1 MMKQLLTWFL
11 HDIWERTVG
20 RVFFAITSRWV
31 LAVAFVASL
40 LSLWIAYEV
49 PRSGKR
55 LYGFFESLSHDQGF
69 ATFLGTVLNGFG
81 KASTAVAR
89 FFASVFD
96 LLARPYLDRVL
107 QVAVAFLLVLFA
119 LLIVNMLQ
127 PLARQIMP
135 KTAPH
140 YFEDPIGPRH
150 GPLAVM
156 LVIFGWSTTFAL
168 FLHAPPHWFAMVL
181 GVPVQRAD
189 TVFFVWSGLVAVATL
204 VLLRTFARYTPS
216 GVVPSAVP
224 NWTAP
229 PSLKEAYDRLVAR
242 NSPELLAHVQLGEYQ
257 AGSQKEAEANE
268 VRCSQVAARVG
279 AFYNLD
285 SAATE
290 NFDKGLDAVGRSN
303 ATQHI
308 GVVIDEPIGPLHVRF
323 FAEAILAAQDRGGTT
338 LILCPES
345 EIEDVKTRFIKAVSE
360 ADKGRLQQIWPPSDV
375 DRIDESDYYTFIIA
389 SETIVQNRILGDDRA
404 HFAPVLRQV
413 RLLIVLDAAAF
424 DPALLRI
431 QLALL
436 RARLDDQRVRYI
448 VQSTR
453 RRDADGWR
461 YLLGIS
467 RKGDP
472 RTANRQSDAPGL
484 LPLRLRRQKDGLGS
498 SAFYCVVFREER
510 TAALRWYEELEPS
523 GMILPPAAGLF
534 PVVLLDV
541 VKPRIRVQ
549 HWDPQ
554 FSRDATLWEQFKDLL
569 DSRQRPPEGSPD
581 LTWRFY
587 AAGVSR
593 SKQPIIDEPRD
604 ADITAASARNAP
616 AHRYPTIWLAE
627 DCHNLLDL
635 IEDLSGVRVEGEAM
649 AIIVTTSYP
658 LRDILADK
666 ARVRRVLRGEPD
678 SLAPLAPQPRIG
690 MRELAMLILMRA
702 IDGLPRAEA
711 VRYFRDVAD
720 KKVLAQYRFSPTRL
734 GLKNLLEQQFSGGID
749 GAVHPSGLQFDFD
762 TRPYGHM
769 ATEGDDFNDDFAF
782 YLPRHGRV
790 PDGVNPLVPV
800 LLRNDVDGQ
809 SVGRVHQD
817 DHGLA
822 YAEKSVILLGGR
834 FYQVRS
840 VEREG
845 QRRVFA
851 DPVDP
856 YHRFDIKTGFNFIF
870 WRGYRLGS
878 TSQAPSI
885 VVDDRRTEAWGLK
898 CRISRALVPFIR
910 HSYGFYVNDTGLQTG
925 QTYPP
930 LTPEYLSP
938 DKHARRSTSFGHCFV
953 LRLHQI
959 DTGLLDPGTADRVAF
974 TLAVTLQDLIEALFP
989 GIGHRVAVVSPQAEP
1004 AYRELFGSENASLGQ
1019 VLAHRWPHL
1028 IDGFD
1033 EDQPI
1038 VGNSAQVIGWLNS
1051 FAPTAARSSATVG
1064 ALDIIIL
1071 EDWGWD
1077 LGVIGAVDDKLSR
1090 VVEAWHEYLAWNAA
1104 HENDP
1109 NLYYRMGTSELH
1121 EVFAFRAAGEIVSR
1135 LRRSPAL
1142 QQPEP
1147 AKPVPP

>member
-1 MMKQLLTWFL
+1 MKRLIEWFL
-11 HDIWERTVG
+11 HAIWIRTAG
-20 RVFFAITSRWV
+20 RVFIASITSRWILV
-31 LAVAFVASL
+31 VAFVAGL

-49 PRSGKR
+49 PLSGKR
-55 LYGFFESLSHDQGF
+55 LFGFFESLSHDPMF
-69 ATFLGTVLNGFG
+69 ATFLGMVLKGFG
-81 KASTAVAR
+81 KASTSLATVI
-89 FFASVFD
+89 ASSFD

-107 QVAVAFLLVLFA
+107 QIAVAVWLVIFA
-119 LLIVNMLQ
+119 LLIVNMLH
-127 PLARQIMP
+127 PLARRIMH
-135 KTAPH
+135 KSIEYGENPH
-140 YFEDPIGPRH
+140 GPRH
-150 GPLAVM
+150 GPRAVM
-156 LVIFGWSTTFAL
+156 RVIFWWSISFA
-168 FLHAPPHWFAMVL
+168 FLLQTPPQWFAMVTGL
-181 GVPVQRAD
+181 SVQRLD
-189 TVFFVWSGLVAVATL
+189 TVFFVWSGLVAVAAL
-204 VLLRTFARYTPS
+204 LLLRTYARYDAGGAATS
-216 GVVPSAVP
+216 RVL

-242 NSPELLAHVQLGEYQ
+242 NSPELLVNVQLGEYQ
-257 AGSQKEAEANE
+257 AELQNEAEADLPQ
-268 VRCSQVAARVG
+268 CSLVAARVR

-285 SAATE
+285 PAATE
-290 NFDKGLDAVGRSN
+290 NFDKGLDAVGRRD
-303 ATQHI
+303 TQNK

-323 FAEAILAAQDRGGTT
+323 FAEAILSAQDRGGTT

-345 EIEDVKTRFIKAVSE
+345 EVEDIKTRFVRAISE
-360 ADKGRLQQIWPPSDV
+360 ADRGRLQQIWPPSDV
-375 DRIDESDYYTFIIA
+375 DRIDEFDHYTFIIA
-389 SETIVQNRILGDDRA
+389 SETIVQNRILGDDRD
-404 HFAPVLRQV
+404 HFASVLRQV
-413 RLLIVLDAAAF
+413 RLLIILDAATF

-436 RARLDDQRVRYI
+436 RAKLDRQRVHYI

-453 RRDADGWR
+453 RRDADGWQ

-467 RKGDP
+467 RQGDS
-472 RTANRQSDAPGL
+472 RTANWQTDAPSL
-484 LPLRLRRQKDGLGS
+484 RPLRLRRQIDGLGC

-510 TAALRWYEELEPS
+510 SAARQWYEELEPN
-523 GMILPPAAGLF
+523 GILLPPAAGLF

-554 FSRDATLWEQFKDLL
+554 FSRDATLWEKFDGLL
-569 DSRQRPPEGSPD
+569 GSRQRLPGSSSDPSW
-581 LTWRFY
+581 LY

-604 ADITAASARNAP
+604 ADITAASARNAL

-734 GLKNLLEQQFSGGID
+734 GLKNLLEQQFSGGVD
-749 GAVHPSGLQFDFD
+749 GAVHPSGLQFDFE
-762 TRPYGHM
+762 TRPLDYM
-769 ATEGDDFNDDFAF
+769 ATDGDDFNDDFAF

-800 LLRNDVDGQ
+800 LLLNDVTGE

-822 YAEKSVILLGGR
+822 YAENSVILLGGR

-840 VEREG
+840 VERDG

-851 DPVDP
+851 DRVDP
-856 YHRFDIKTGFNFIF
+856 YQRFDIKTGFNFIF
-870 WRGYRLGS
+870 WRGYHLGF
-878 TSQAPSI
+878 TGQAPSI

-925 QTYPP
+925 QAYPP

-938 DKHARRSTSFGHCFV
+938 DEHARRSTSFGHCFV
-953 LRLHQI
+953 LRLHQV
-959 DTGLLDPGTADRVAF
+959 DTTLLDPATADRVAF

-1004 AYRELFGSENASLGQ
+1004 VYRELFESENASLGQ

-1033 EDQPI
+1033 GDQPI
-1038 VGNSAQVIGWLNS
+1038 VGNSAQVIEWLNS

-1090 VVEAWHEYLAWNAA
+1090 VLEAWYEYLAWNAA

-1121 EVFAFRAAGEIVSR
+1121 EVFAFRAASEIVSR

-1147 AKPVPP
+1147 SKPAPP

>member
-1 MMKQLLTWFL
+1 MKRVLAWFL
-11 HDIWERTVG
+11 HDIWEKTAG
-20 RVFFAITSRWV
+20 RVFVASITSRWV
-31 LAVAFVASL
+31 LAVAFVAGL

-55 LYGFFESLSHDQGF
+55 LYGFFESLSQDPMF
-69 ATFLGTVLNGFG
+69 ATFLGTVLKGFG
-81 KASTAVAR
+81 KVSTYFAKVVASM
-89 FFASVFD
+89 FD

-107 QVAVAFLLVLFA
+107 QIVVAVLLVLFA
-119 LLIVNMLQ
+119 LLIVNMLH
-127 PLARQIMP
+127 PLARQIMH
-135 KTAPH
+135 KSIEYGEKPH
-140 YFEDPIGPRH
+140 GPRH
-150 GPLAVM
+150 GPRAVM
-156 LVIFGWSTTFAL
+156 WAIFGWSIWFAL
-168 FLHAPPHWFAMVL
+168 LLHTPPHWFTMVTD
-181 GVPVQRAD
+181 VPVQRID
-189 TVFFVWSGLVAVATL
+189 TVFFVWSGLVAVAAL
-204 VLLRTFARYTPS
+204 VLLRTFASYNA
-216 GVVPSAVP
+216 GGAVVSAGLK
-224 NWTAP
+224 WTAP

-242 NSPELLAHVQLGEYQ
+242 NSPELLVNVQLGEYE
-257 AGSQKEAEANE
+257 AGAQKGASADILQ
-268 VRCSQVAARVG
+268 CSPVAARVR

-285 SAATE
+285 PAATE
-290 NFDKGLDAVGRSN
+290 NFDRGLDAVGRRD
-303 ATQHI
+303 TQNK

-323 FAEAILAAQDRGGTT
+323 FAEAILSAQDRGGTT

-345 EIEDVKTRFIKAVSE
+345 EIEDIKKRFIRAISE
-360 ADKGRLQQIWPPSDV
+360 ADRGRLQQIWPPSDV
-375 DRIDESDYYTFIIA
+375 DRIDEFDHYTFIIA
-389 SETIVQNRILGDDRA
+389 SETIVQNRILGDDRE
-404 HFAPVLRQV
+404 HFANVLGQV

-436 RARLDDQRVRYI
+436 RAKLDGQRVHYI

-453 RRDADGWR
+453 RRDADGWQ

-467 RKGDP
+467 RQGGLRP
-472 RTANRQSDAPGL
+472 PSWLTDAPSL
-484 LPLRLRRQKDGLGS
+484 RPLRLRRVIDGLGS

-510 TAALRWYEELEPS
+510 ATALRWYEELEPN
-523 GMILPPAAGLF
+523 GIVLPPAAGLF

-541 VKPRIRVQ
+541 VTPRIRVQ

-554 FSRDATLWEQFKDLL
+554 FSRDATLWEKFDDLL
-569 DSRQRPPEGSPD
+569 GRRQRLAAGSSDPPWLYEP
-581 LTWRFY
+581 
-587 AAGVSR
+587 GVSR

-604 ADITAASARNAP
+604 ADITAGVSHDAL
-616 AHRYPTIWLAE
+616 AHRYPTVWLAE

-658 LRDILADK
+658 LRDILADRT
-666 ARVRRVLRGEPD
+666 RVRRVLRGEDD

-734 GLKNLLEQQFSGGID
+734 GLKNLLEQQFSGGLGD
-749 GAVHPSGLQFDFD
+749 AVHLSGLLFEFE
-762 TRPYGHM
+762 TRPLDHK
-769 ATEGDDFNDDFAF
+769 AADGDDFNDDFAF
-782 YLPRHGRV
+782 YLPRHERV

-800 LLRNDVDGQ
+800 LLRDDVAGGI
-809 SVGRVHQD
+809 VGRVHQD

-822 YAEKSVILLGGR
+822 YAENSFILLGGH

-840 VEREG
+840 VERDG

-851 DPVDP
+851 DRVDP
-856 YHRFDIKTGFNFIF
+856 YRYYHIETGFNFIF
-870 WRGYRLGS
+870 WRGYRLGFA
-878 TSQAPSI
+878 SQAPSI

-925 QTYPP
+925 RPYPP

-938 DKHARRSTSFGHCFV
+938 DEHARRSTSFGHCFV
-953 LRLHQI
+953 LRLHQL
-959 DTGLLDPGTADRVAF
+959 DTTLLDPATADHVAF

-1004 AYRELFGSENASLGQ
+1004 VYRRLFESADASLGQ

-1033 EDQPI
+1033 GDQPI
-1038 VGNSAQVIGWLNS
+1038 VGNSAPVIEWLNG
-1051 FAPTAARSSATVG
+1051 FAPIPVRSSAAAG

-1077 LGVIGAVDDKLSR
+1077 LGVIGAVDNRLML
-1090 VVEAWHEYLAWNAA
+1090 VLEAWHEYLAWNAA

-1109 NLYYRMGTSELH
+1109 NLYYRMGTSDLH
-1121 EVFAFRAAGEIVSR
+1121 EVFAFKAASEVVNR
-1135 LRRSPAL
+1135 FRRIASTP

-1147 AKPVPP
+1147 SKPASP